1 MKKEKIA
8 EILRD
13 NGITAFPAPDD
24 ANRAF
29 LLQTD
34 TIHSDPLM
42 KLIRAGVT
50 TFTSINNDG
59 DQEIILEY

>member
-1 MKKEKIA
+1 MEKKDLIA
-8 EILRD
+8 QILKD
-13 NGITAFPAPDD
+13 NNITAFPSSKD
-24 ANRAF
+24 RAF

-34 TIHSDPLM
+34 TLHSDPLM

>member
-1 MKKEKIA
+1 MKEEVIA
-8 EILRD
+8 QILKD
-13 NGITAFPAPDD
+13 NGISAFPSETGE
-24 ANRAF
+24 RAF

>member
-1 MKKEKIA
+1 MEKKDLIA
-8 EILRD
+8 QILKE
-13 NGITAFPAPDD
+13 NSITGFPSGTGE
-24 ANRAF
+24 RAF

-34 TIHSDPLM
+34 TLHSDPLM